1 MAIISVEN
9 GERGYTVALG
19 TSSDEEID
27 YQFESQQ
34 LLKTARRRGLE
45 VDCAILELPL
55 LVSGE
60 KFNGNMG
67 TVDLEA
73 SRAILLDIP
82 LANTVGEP
90 NSIHCLL
97 TNEDRGTGWRLHGK
111 IVLEYGDDTDF
122 AGRTFVQKLSQFGQ

>member
-9 GERGYTVALG
+9 GQRGYTVTLG
-19 TSSDEEID
+19 TSSDEEVD
-27 YQFESQQ
+27 HQFESQQ

-45 VDCAILELPL
+45 VDCAILELPM
-55 LVSGE
+55 LVADAE
-60 KFNGNMG
+60 HKGNMG

-82 LANTVGEP
+82 FSNATGEP

-97 TNEDRGTGWRLHGK
+97 TNEDRGTGWRLHDK

>member
-1 MAIISVEN
+1 MPISSVEN
-9 GERGYTVALG
+9 GHRGYLVTLG
-19 TSSDEEID
+19 TASDEEID

-45 VDCAILELPL
+45 VDSAILELPM
-55 LVSGE
+55 LVAGE
-60 KFNGNMG
+60 KYNGNMS

-73 SRAILLDIP
+73 SRAILIDIP
-82 LANTVGEP
+82 FANTVGDP
-90 NSIHCLL
+90 HSIHCLL
-97 TNEDRGTGWRLHGK
+97 TNEDRGTGWRLHDK